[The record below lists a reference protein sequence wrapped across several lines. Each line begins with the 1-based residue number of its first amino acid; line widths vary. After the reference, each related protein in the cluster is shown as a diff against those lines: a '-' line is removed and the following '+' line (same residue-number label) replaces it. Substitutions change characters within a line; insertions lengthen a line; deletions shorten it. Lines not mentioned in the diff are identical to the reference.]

1 MSENSVGEMASSGV
15 AWPRDA
21 KPASPGAVG
30 SALHSKPGLNFP
42 FADRLVL
49 VLVRITIQ
57 NGNSG
62 FIVITLKTTLHGGRV
77 HIRKSRIKYGS
88 SVEAGGA
95 DQVVS

>member
-42 FADRLVL
+42 FVDRLVL
-49 VLVRITIQ
+49 VLLRITIQ

-77 HIRKSRIKYGS
+77 HIRKSRKSTGRALKPAERIR
-88 SVEAGGA
+88 
-95 DQVVS
+95 

>member
-30 SALHSKPGLNFP
+30 SALHLKPGLNFP

-77 HIRKSRIKYGS
+77 HIRKFRKSTGRALKPAERIR
-88 SVEAGGA
+88 
-95 DQVVS
+95 